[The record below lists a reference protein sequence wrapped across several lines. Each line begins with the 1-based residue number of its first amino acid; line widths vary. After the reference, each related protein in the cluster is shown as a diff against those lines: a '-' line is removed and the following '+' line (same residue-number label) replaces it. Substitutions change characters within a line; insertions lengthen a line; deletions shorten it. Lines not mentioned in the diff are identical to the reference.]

1 MALTAEQPRG
11 EELYM
16 YWASIASLPQL
27 SPTVLGMVLAVE
39 PPEKAGAAP
48 FTFEA
53 GQVRTAGQCRE
64 LPLSHVSESKVLS
77 VATLPFSPFLII
89 VTPLLPS
96 TPPLYMTDRR
106 HPCPSP

>member
-11 EELYM
+11 EEL

-39 PPEKAGAAP
+39 PPEEAGAAP

-53 GQVRTAGQCRE
+53 GQVRTAGQCRVNFH
-64 LPLSHVSESKVLS
+64 S
-77 VATLPFSPFLII
+77 AT
-89 VTPLLPS
+89 
-96 TPPLYMTDRR
+96 
-106 HPCPSP
+106 CPNQKC